1 MKNEESYG
9 INLKEGRVIACA
21 LDKRITLVLKERII
35 LFQDNLRKKIP
46 GCTKNLT
53 IKYER
58 RHKMFYIILQS
69 YYEKNYSTSSIYLQM
84 HPVNTWFN
92 TSQDTQ
98 LITGIVEKSS
108 TLAAQS

>member
-46 GCTKNLT
+46 VRK
-53 IKYER
+53 
-58 RHKMFYIILQS
+58 ILQ
-69 YYEKNYSTSSIYLQM
+69 
-84 HPVNTWFN
+84 
-92 TSQDTQ
+92 
-98 LITGIVEKSS
+98 
-108 TLAAQS
+108 